1 MVAGARALR
10 AVAFPLLFL
19 AFLVPL
25 PGFVMEAIA
34 APLKELVSA
43 AVQVLLSGLGYPI
56 ERSGVV
62 LALGSH
68 QMLVADACSGMNS
81 LYGLAALT
89 LVYLNLTGRSSK
101 ARIVALLAAVVPIA
115 IIANVLRVAFL
126 VLVSYHLGDDAASGW
141 LHLAAGLLVFVVA
154 LMLLIQLDRFFART
168 PRLAPRASRVEP
180 RSSLSGRSALVAVLL
195 MSGAA
200 LAAPHLKPV
209 RAEGAA
215 PDLESLVPAAFGD
228 WSIDPTVVPV
238 PPSAEVQAKLDRI
251 YGTTLSRTYVNGRGE
266 RMMLVLA
273 YGGDQSDAL
282 KAHRQEVCYS
292 AQGFQVSGLSQ
303 GELQS
308 QGRTIPVTRM
318 LAVQGDRS
326 EPVTYWFTMGDRVVR
341 GRLERLGVQL
351 SSGLHGVVP
360 DGVLVRVSSLSTD
373 APGAY
378 AAQQRFMGQLL
389 AAVPADAATRLA
401 GAPRG

>member
-1 MVAGARALR
+1 
-10 AVAFPLLFL
+10 
-19 AFLVPL
+19 
-25 PGFVMEAIA
+25 
-34 APLKELVSA
+34 
-43 AVQVLLSGLGYPI
+43 
-56 ERSGVV
+56 
-62 LALGSH
+62 
-68 QMLVADACSGMNS
+68 
-81 LYGLAALT
+81 
-89 LVYLNLTGRSSK
+89 
-101 ARIVALLAAVVPIA
+101 
-115 IIANVLRVAFL
+115 
-126 VLVSYHLGDDAASGW
+126 
-141 LHLAAGLLVFVVA
+141 VFVVA

-318 LAVQGDRS
+318 RAVQGDRS

-378 AAQQRFMGQLL
+378 AAQQRFVGQLL